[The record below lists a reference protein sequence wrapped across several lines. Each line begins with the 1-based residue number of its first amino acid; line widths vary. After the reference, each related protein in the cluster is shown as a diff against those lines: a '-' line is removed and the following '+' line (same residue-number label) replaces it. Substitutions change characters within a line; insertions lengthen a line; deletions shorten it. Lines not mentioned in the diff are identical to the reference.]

1 MHRCARDCHPAYNTP
16 PLPSFP
22 NRMLRNLTLVLL
34 LAPQLLPAQLGGQD
48 AFRVLAIPSSARAS
62 ALGGNYIAVKDN
74 DINLGIFNPGLLN
87 RDMGRQVALSYLPY
101 FEGIKIGYASYAHHF
116 DSLATTFSGTVQYV
130 DYGSFRR
137 TDEVGNE
144 IGDFRAG
151 EYVVQLGAGRAID
164 SLFSIGANVKLI
176 TSSYETYSSTA
187 FALDLG
193 GVFHKPSK
201 GVTVAALLRNIGR
214 QTSTFTNRREDLP
227 FEVQV
232 GVTYKFRH
240 APFRLGLMLEQLQQW
255 DLTYEDPNA
264 QVQIDP
270 TTGQPIEKKVTNA
283 KKALLHTVPSAEV
296 LLSRN
301 FMLRVAYN
309 FRRREELVIPDKP
322 SAVGLSFGLGLKVS
336 KLHLSYGFSQ
346 LHLAGISN
354 TITLAV
360 RFSDFQRAEG

>member
-1 MHRCARDCHPAYNTP
+1 MMR
-16 PLPSFP
+16 S
-22 NRMLRNLTLVLL
+22 LL
-34 LAPQLLPAQLGGQD
+34 LGSFFAPFIASAQLGGPD
-48 AFRVLAIPSSARAS
+48 GFRVLTVPSSARAS

-87 RDMGRQVALSYLPY
+87 KEMGRQVALSYLPY
-101 FEGIKIGYASYAHHF
+101 FDGIKIGYASYAHHF
-116 DSLATTFSGTVQYV
+116 DSLQTTFSGTVQYV
-130 DYGSFRR
+130 DYGTFRR

-151 EYVVQLGAGRAID
+151 EYVMQIGAGRAID
-164 SLFSIGANVKLI
+164 SLFSIGANVKYI
-176 TSSYETYSSTA
+176 TSSYDTYTSSA
-187 FALDLG
+187 FALDVG

-201 GVTVAALLRNIGR
+201 GVTVAAMLRNIGR
-214 QTSTFTNRREDLP
+214 QTSRFTDVREDLP
-227 FEVQV
+227 FEVQL
-232 GVTYKFRH
+232 GVTYKFKH

-255 DLTYEDPNA
+255 DLTYDDPNA
-264 QVQIDP
+264 AVEIDP
-270 TTGQPIEKKVTNA
+270 TTGEVIEKKVTNA
-283 KKALLHTVPSAEV
+283 RKALLHCVPSAEI

-309 FRRREELVIPDKP
+309 FRRRDELVIANKP

-354 TITLAV
+354 TLTLAV
-360 RFSDFQRAEG
+360 RFSDFRKEG

>member
-1 MHRCARDCHPAYNTP
+1 MIRPLLFGMAITP
-16 PLPSFP
+16 
-22 NRMLRNLTLVLL
+22 LVLN
-34 LAPQLLPAQLGGQD
+34 AQLGGQD
-48 AFRVLAIPSSARAS
+48 GFRVLNIPASARAS

-87 RDMGRQVALSYLPY
+87 KEMGRQVALSYLPY

-130 DYGSFRR
+130 DYGSFQR
-137 TDEVGNE
+137 TDEVGNV

-164 SLFSIGANVKLI
+164 SLFSVGANVKYI
-176 TSSYETYSSTA
+176 ASSYETYTSSA
-187 FALDLG
+187 FALDIG
-193 GVFHKPSK
+193 GVYHKPSK
-201 GVTVAALLRNIGR
+201 GVTVAAMLRNIGR
-214 QTSTFTNRREDLP
+214 QTSTFTDKREDLP

-270 TTGQPIEKKVTNA
+270 TTGEVVEKKITNVR
-283 KKALLHTVPSAEV
+283 KALLHTVPSAEI

-322 SAVGLSFGLGLKVS
+322 SAVGLSFGVGLRVS
-336 KLHLSYGFSQ
+336 KMHLSYGFSQ

-354 TITLAV
+354 TLTLAV
-360 RFSDFQRAEG
+360 RFSDFQKSGS

>member
-1 MHRCARDCHPAYNTP
+1 MRRI
-16 PLPSFP
+16 F
-22 NRMLRNLTLVLL
+22 
-34 LAPQLLPAQLGGQD
+34 LALFLLPATFASAQLGGQSG
-48 AFRVLAIPSSARAS
+48 FRVLSIPSSARAS

-87 RDMGRQVALSYLPY
+87 REMGRQVALSYLPY
-101 FEGIKIGYASYAHHF
+101 FEGIKVGYASYAHHC
-116 DSLATTFSGTVQYV
+116 DSIATTFAGTVQYV
-130 DYGSFRR
+130 DYGDFTR
-137 TDEVGNE
+137 TDDVGNE
-144 IGDFRAG
+144 IGEFQAG

-164 SLFSIGANVKLI
+164 SLFSIGANAKFI
-176 TSSYETYSSTA
+176 TSNLDTYTSTA
-187 FALDLG
+187 WALDLG

-201 GVTVAALLRNIGR
+201 GITVAAMLRNIGR
-214 QTSTFTNRREDLP
+214 QTSTFTDTREDLP

-232 GVTYKFRH
+232 GVTYKFKH

-264 QVQIDP
+264 AVQIDP
-270 TTGQPIEKKVTNA
+270 TTGQPIEA
-283 KKALLHTVPSAEV
+283 KTTTARKALLHCVPSAEI

-309 FRRREELVIPDKP
+309 LRRRDELVIADKP
-322 SAVGLSFGLGLKVS
+322 GAVGLSFGLGLKVS

-354 TITLAV
+354 TFTLAV
-360 RFSDFQRAEG
+360 RFADFKRTEG